1 MSWRAATKAL
11 YEAGGGPLRRMDF
24 WPPTIKGQD
33 RGASLTRAAHLG
45 LMERRNKGY
54 VWRWELTPKG
64 RDWCVGYMDASKH
77 REPPSAGG
85 PRVHEA
91 PQGIGRG

>member
-1 MSWRAATKAL
+1 MNLYTAIAIYAAAMTAANRSWSAL
-11 YEAGGGPLRRMDF
+11 SAPG
-24 WPPTIKGQD
+24 
-33 RGASLTRAAHLG
+33 
-45 LMERRNKGY
+45 
-54 VWRWELTPKG
+54 G

>member
-11 YEAGGGPLRRMDF
+11 YEAGGGPLRRMDYTLAQ
-24 WPPTIKGQD
+24 TIYTAG
-33 RGASLTRAAHLG
+33 
-45 LMERRNKGY
+45 
-54 VWRWELTPKG
+54 
-64 RDWCVGYMDASKH
+64 WCVGYMDASKH

-91 PQGIGRG
+91 PQGLTR

>member
-1 MSWRAATKAL
+1 MKRGDVVYLAL
-11 YEAGGGPLRRMDF
+11 TEARCTPSGYCHRKGMCARYLVKPDQGRPVADYSLAQ
-24 WPPTIKGQD
+24 TIYTAG
-33 RGASLTRAAHLG
+33 
-45 LMERRNKGY
+45 
-54 VWRWELTPKG
+54 
-64 RDWCVGYMDASKH
+64 WCVGYMDASKH